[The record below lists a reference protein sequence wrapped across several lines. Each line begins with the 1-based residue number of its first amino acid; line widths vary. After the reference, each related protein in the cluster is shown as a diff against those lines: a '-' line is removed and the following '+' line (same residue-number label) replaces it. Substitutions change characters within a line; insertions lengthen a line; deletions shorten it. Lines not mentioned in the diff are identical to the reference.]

1 MIRAGVPAVALVHEP
16 FARLARMQVQRV
28 GLAETP
34 LLIYPRD
41 LADRETRDMLR
52 EKARDVAEKAAG
64 MILDLE
70 LEQ

>member
-16 FARLARMQVQRV
+16 FARLARMQVSRV

-41 LADRETRDMLR
+41 LPDRESR
-52 EKARDVAEKAAG
+52 EVLEAKAREVAEEAAS

-70 LEQ
+70 L